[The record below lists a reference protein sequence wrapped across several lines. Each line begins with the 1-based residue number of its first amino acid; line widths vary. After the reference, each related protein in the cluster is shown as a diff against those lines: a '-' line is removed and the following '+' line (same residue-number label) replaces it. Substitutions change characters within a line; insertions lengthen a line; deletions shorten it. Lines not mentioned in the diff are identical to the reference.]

1 MKNELKKSLSLIM
14 TVLMVLSCWV
24 WVAPTEVFA
33 VEGDIN
39 GDGVLDYKDGAYYV
53 RVTTKVTDTGNED
66 GHIITFKYKEYN
78 GTGDEKTY
86 VAVEYNGQKNWDGE
100 TEVFAGYVPG
110 YPTSFSFHL
119 EIYNAEC
126 GDSSRT
132 ERHESIQMFVGKNA
146 ANCTTRIFGPDN
158 WTFKKD
164 AETCT
169 VSIVEGIET
178 PRPTSMMNAADAAQY
193 VPTNASTHNLFE
205 VNNKTVNIS
214 IPDINDPEALIQ
226 HSFTAQPVDQY
237 GVYWCN
243 PATYALTQTNRSQS
257 DISDEESGFW
267 WTQTADR
274 KGATVN
280 VNSVMQEIYSL
291 REGDTKDYYLVA
303 YTNENNGQAI
313 AAKTLH
319 FTYPKYDWYFDG
331 EVQGLNDGKVSIFV
345 EDKTKDEVKVYPWDS
360 DDADTEPDAVLK
372 KPDYLAYNQ
381 KSAILPMYAEKEGFT
396 FYGFWTVQQ
405 PGALPGQKG
414 DPFSA
419 EASFAEPVDST
430 TYLNLPE
437 AEKALYCD
445 AGEQWNYRTDGITTN
460 NKVYYAWWLS
470 DDISVKFYDVDGSY
484 LDSFNVKAGNS
495 YTAISKWP
503 TPAEQYQDG
512 YTNGAFTYSNWT
524 GKWVNI
530 SGEVVNPE
538 DYTFAHDLILTP
550 QYATSNFKKEYNI
563 TFYGIGGK
571 LAGFSKLYNYRDDA
585 AVPNASQAGEVD
597 PYDEDKGYTYT
608 FEGWSYKE
616 PSTGENYHVML
627 EDRDYDI
634 NNNLISLVNDFIV
647 RADATYYPVY
657 RRHAKSYEI
666 TFSYRNESY
675 DWTDIAEDYKYGY
688 LIEIPEQVPE
698 RIARGG
704 KEYSIIG
711 WKNLD
716 TDDVITFGEEICTG
730 DAMYEAVYD
739 GGVAKPYA
747 ITFEYVDQNNDVIK
761 KVVDIDNGKTIGQ
774 SIVNVLNPNETY
786 DDGAQQLT
794 FNGTWIC
801 SNGNTYKTEDIAAI
815 KPTSHLTFTAV
826 YTDGVPFRTVTYVDG
841 DLSKEFRITDG
852 TQLPYWTHQVD
863 TAEGT
868 VTETYVPSKANTEF
882 GIYEFAGWFDEVQTD
897 ETATNGTQYKPGE
910 TAIGADVK
918 LYPQF
923 IYKLY
928 NYNFVFKNWDGTV
941 LKQGT
946 FHLGDSLNELR
957 IQAENIAVRP
967 ADETYTYQFLG
978 WDKRV
983 PEKCEGG
990 EPDSTL
996 TFIAQYKPVYI
1007 YYNVEWYND
1016 EASMNDENGLP
1027 VATSKYVYGA
1037 KMHTPSV
1044 TLTVPKSD
1052 QAGQNYVFAGWYYKD
1067 ADGNAQPFVRNMTI
1081 TGDMKFYA
1089 TYALTAK
1096 MHKVTVNDG
1105 TNTYTLTVE
1114 DGANIKDL
1122 VSDPVAG
1129 YMNADTHNGFR
1140 GWLLGT
1146 DAFDIE
1152 NATITKDITIVA
1164 DFEVGQHIYDKSE
1177 IVTLPTYPVAGYTDY
1192 DGTVVPATTGEGL
1205 KRFWCECNKEKTGTT
1220 DKDKIPACV
1229 IPALKDEVDPGSTA
1243 YIGTANWSDFD
1254 AAAAADT
1261 IYANPNTDFIITTS
1275 DKGNVDND
1283 YNATGKGIGVQEIV
1297 MMIAK
1302 ADETYTADDLEM
1314 MIDSEGEKVYDWP
1327 TIQTLLIK
1335 NYGGW
1340 AYVPEM
1346 YKDYNANFTAKLGS
1360 YNLTDGEAY
1369 VIYAKVLDKANNMSF
1384 IRTAEFIY
1392 DATKPVVDVAG
1403 NYNAAENTYCE
1414 QATITVTEA
1423 TDYVVTVDGTPISET
1438 TANKKYNIGEGV
1450 HQVVVTDK
1458 AGNKTSVFF
1467 TVLKEH
1473 TLVNYNEAPDC
1484 LTAGFTSQRCL
1495 NCGADFNKEDV
1506 PELGHEW
1513 TDIIVEATCEEH
1525 GYISRSCSRCE
1536 IPAERQ
1542 YYKTNAD
1549 GSIVKDENGNEVLL
1563 YPSSGHAWNAGVVVK
1578 AATCQTKG
1586 VKLFT
1591 CSVCGE
1597 TKQEEIA
1604 PQADAHNFYK
1614 AQVVKPT
1621 CTEAGK
1627 VTQLCRVCG
1636 ETVTIAQG
1644 SDETAANYD
1653 AEYAPTGHTPDKWI
1667 VTEAARCFARG
1678 KDAEG
1683 KEYFG
1688 IETNVCSVCDTV
1700 MTDENG
1706 AAVTR
1711 YIYDA
1716 IPHIWIVDEAN
1727 SVEPAV
1733 GVEGKIAYKC
1743 AVEGCPGTKAPTKI
1757 DALVEYSITF
1767 IGTTVVKVTDEETGE
1782 VTLVEQESK
1791 QVDKGRPGETAGN
1804 VLHEQKKLDSADGKV
1819 AYVFDGWYTKK
1830 ADGSFD
1836 KKYTMPME
1844 IGTENITLY
1853 AKFKEKDI
1861 FYTVDFEIPST
1872 YTPATEEDKEVYGG
1886 YEKFK
1891 SLMGAIGDER
1901 TPGEEPVFAETDYF
1915 KFTFDGWYT
1924 KGTNPSK
1931 YDGKIAGD
1939 ATYQAAFKAEAKKYT
1954 VIFMSDGVVFDTEDV
1969 VAGATAV
1976 PSEGTPEKASDAQYH
1991 YTFKGWYTSTDGRT
2005 EADLTDITEKTTVYA
2020 VYTAEAHDK
2029 GTSGTVKQEANCKAP
2044 EITEYTCADCGYV
2057 WTEITKEALDHVAGD
2072 PVYNEETG
2080 KNEIHCTECGELL
2093 SEADASYTIKFEDH
2107 NGRRLDTIT
2116 VKVNNKFIEQ
2126 AEAAAKLASKA
2137 SDDKNDYTF
2146 AGWIV
2151 KEGDTPVASKDLPAA
2166 TASVTYIAAYTA
2178 TARTFSVTFATSTLV
2193 TGESVAKK
2201 TFSGI
2206 AYGKI
2211 VDKDGNDVTK
2221 YAFDKDVFGIPESDS
2236 KVHYVFKGWDADL
2249 SKGVTKDTLVRP
2261 VYEAVSHSFDSGVP
2275 SAADC
2280 TQSGG
2285 YKYTCSE
2292 CGYYYISGNIPALG
2306 HNYVTKVVKE
2316 PTYKEEGL
2324 AVKTCQRCGDTIEE
2338 KLPVKQYIVVK
2349 VTVKDTDGK
2358 AYHGAKVEITHD
2370 GTGKVY
2376 GPNLT
2381 DTNGVATFYVEQ
2393 SGEYFVRVLEIPG
2406 HEGGYSGDI
2415 TVNENGDITNSTL
2428 PTLKGEGSQSCS
2440 CGCHRNNFWGMLFR
2454 FFHKIIKL
2462 LTGRYICC
2470 DCPDSRY

>member
-1 MKNELKKSLSLIM
+1 MKNKLKKSLSLIM

-24 WVAPTEVFA
+24 WVAPTEA
-33 VEGDIN
+33 EAADYR
-39 GDGVLDYKDGAYYV
+39 DGYYYV
-53 RVTTKVTDTGNED
+53 KIKTYVNDTGNED
-66 GHIITFKYKEYN
+66 SSNITLTYKTNNGMGETKTFYKEY
-78 GTGDEKTY
+78 
-86 VAVEYNGQKNWDGE
+86 GQMGWDGDSTVWE
-100 TEVFAGYVPG
+100 GYLEG
-110 YPTSFSFHL
+110 YPTGLTFNMYMGWGRSENHRDISV
-119 EIYNAEC
+119 Y
-126 GDSSRT
+126 
-132 ERHESIQMFVGKNA
+132 VGKDS
-146 ANCTTRIFGPDN
+146 ANCNTRILYNSGYKFENTKTGLVGN
-158 WTFKKD
+158 L
-164 AETCT
+164 AESC
-169 VSIVEGIET
+169 VLSIPEGIET
-178 PRPTSMMNAADAAQY
+178 PRPTSMMNASDATQY

-214 IPDINDPEALIQ
+214 IPDINNPEALIQ

-237 GVYWCN
+237 GVYWYN
-243 PATYALTQTNRSQS
+243 PATYALAQTNRSQS

-267 WTQTADR
+267 WTQTSDR
-274 KGATVN
+274 KGATVK

-303 YTNENNGQAI
+303 YISENNGQAI

-319 FTYPKYDWYFDG
+319 FTYPKYDWAFYG
-331 EVQGLNDGKVSIFV
+331 EVQGLNDHQLSIFV
-345 EDKTKDEVKVYPWDS
+345 EDKSTDETRVYAWDG
-360 DDADTEPDAVLK
+360 DDQGTEPDPQIVV
-372 KPDYLAYNQ
+372 PDYLAYNQ
-381 KSAILPMYAEKEGFT
+381 KSSILPMYAEKEGFT
-396 FYGFWTVQQ
+396 FYGFWTVPQ
-405 PGALPGQKG
+405 PAMPGQKG

-419 EASFAEPVDST
+419 EANFAEPVDST

-445 AGEQWNYRTDGITTN
+445 AGEQWNYKTDAVTTN

-484 LDSFNVKAGNS
+484 LDSFNVKAGNRQ
-495 YTAISKWP
+495 TAIGEWP
-503 TPAEQYQDG
+503 EPAEQYQDG
-512 YTNGAFTYSNWT
+512 YSNGAFTYSNWT

-530 SGEVVNPE
+530 DGDVVDPTNH
-538 DYTFAHDLILTP
+538 TFGKDLILTP
-550 QYATSNFKKEYNI
+550 QYEKATFDKTHSVQFYDVNGNFLTAYTKD
-563 TFYGIGGK
+563 
-571 LAGFSKLYNYRDDA
+571 YNYRDVA
-585 AVPNASQAGEVD
+585 AVPSENEAGQVD
-597 PYDEDKGYTYT
+597 PYLTMKDYTYT
-608 FEGWSYKE
+608 FEGWSSQT
-616 PSTGENYHVML
+616 PSTDKKYHVML
-627 EDRDYDI
+627 EDADYD
-634 NNNLISLVNDFIV
+634 VNMNAIAVAEDFVV
-647 RADATYYPVY
+647 RSDATYYPVY
-657 RRHAKSYEI
+657 RRHAIGYDV
-666 TFSYRNESY
+666 TFSFRDESAQSK
-675 DWTDIAEDYKYGY
+675 TITVPYKYGQ
-688 LIEIPEQVPE
+688 LIEIPDEIPE
-698 RIARGG
+698 AYARYGMEYRISSWTNGRTGPA
-704 KEYSIIG
+704 
-711 WKNLD
+711 
-716 TDDVITFGEEICTG
+716 ITLGEEICTG
-730 DAMYEAVYD
+730 KTTYYATYPTT
-739 GGVAKPYA
+739 GVAVPYNV
-747 ITFEYVDQNNDVIK
+747 TFEYVNSNNEKISTVAPVNHGFKIGQD
-761 KVVDIDNGKTIGQ
+761 VVDALD
-774 SIVNVLNPNETY
+774 VNETY
-786 DDGAQQLT
+786 DDGTQQLT
-794 FNGTWIC
+794 FNGTWEC
-801 SNGNTYKTEDIAAI
+801 SNGNTYATADLAAVS
-815 KPTSHLTFTAV
+815 PTSHLTFTAV

-841 DLSKEFRITDG
+841 DLSKEFRITEG
-852 TQLPYWTHQVD
+852 TELPYWTYDVD

-882 GIYEFAGWFDEVQTD
+882 GIYEFAGWFDEEQTD

-910 TAIGADVK
+910 TAIGADVT

-941 LKQGT
+941 LKQAT
-946 FHLGDSLNELR
+946 LHLGDSLNELR

-1016 EASMNDENGLP
+1016 EASMNDSMNDESVLP

-1044 TLTVPKSD
+1044 TLTVPTGAP
-1052 QAGQNYVFAGWYYKD
+1052 AGQNYVFAGWYYKD
-1067 ADGNAQPFVRNMTI
+1067 ANGNAQPFVRNMTI

-1129 YMNADTHNGFR
+1129 YVNETTHNGFR

-1152 NATITKDITIVA
+1152 NATITNDITIVA
-1164 DFEVGQHIYDKSE
+1164 DFEVGEHVYDKSE

-1220 DKDKIPACV
+1220 DEKKIPACV

-1302 ADETYTADDLEM
+1302 ADETYTAAELEL
-1314 MIDSEGEKVYDWP
+1314 MIDTDGEKVYDWP

-1369 VIYAKVLDKANNMSF
+1369 VIYAKVLDKANNFSI

-1506 PELGHEW
+1506 PELGHELK
-1513 TDIIVEATCEEH
+1513 TVLVNATCDEDGYTITTCGRCDMEPEINYYTSTGELIEE
-1525 GYISRSCSRCE
+1525 S
-1536 IPAERQ
+1536 
-1542 YYKTNAD
+1542 K
-1549 GSIVKDENGNEVLL
+1549 
-1563 YPSSGHAWNAGVVVK
+1563 GHAWNAGVVVK

-1614 AQVVKPT
+1614 PQVVKPT
-1621 CTEAGK
+1621 CTEAGQ

-1636 ETVTIAQG
+1636 VKVTIAQG
-1644 SDETAANYD
+1644 SDKTAANYD

-1678 KDAEG
+1678 TDAEG

-1700 MTDENG
+1700 ITDENG
-1706 AAVTR
+1706 VAVTR

-1716 IPHIWIVDEAN
+1716 IPHTWIVDEAN

-1743 AVEGCPGTKAPTKI
+1743 AVEGCPGTKEPTKI

-1791 QVDKGRPGETAGN
+1791 QVDKGLPGETAGN
-1804 VLHEQKKLDSADGKV
+1804 VLSEQKKLDSADGKV

-1886 YEKFK
+1886 YKEFK

-2029 GTSGTVKQEANCKAP
+2029 GTSGTVKQEANCKVP

-2093 SEADASYTIKFEDH
+2093 SEAEASYTIKFEDH
-2107 NGRRLDTIT
+2107 DGRRLDTIT

-2126 AEAAAKLASKA
+2126 AEAAAKLAAKK

-2166 TASVTYIAAYTA
+2166 TANVTYIAAYTA
-2178 TARTFSVTFATSTLV
+2178 TARTFSVTFATSILV

-2428 PTLKGEGSQSCS
+2428 PTLKGEGSKSCS

>member
-1 MKNELKKSLSLIM
+1 MKNKLKKSLSLIM

-24 WVAPTEVFA
+24 WVAPTEAEAATSNYTVRIYFNI
-33 VEGDIN
+33 GN
-39 GDGVLDYKDGAYYV
+39 GGWGGAADARPDGS
-53 RVTTKVTDTGNED
+53 N
-66 GHIITFKYKEYN
+66 ITISYISDN
-78 GTGDEKTY
+78 GTGTETSQAFDKGQLWSSDNVSGAYIDCVVPGWPSSISIQLTNSFAGDVDVVFTRIEINGRTAVPGNYSFSGGNTKSFTPSESGTTGSVYDTDSEKTS
-86 VAVEYNGQKNWDGE
+86 EHTGWNW
-100 TEVFAGYVPG
+100 PKPK
-110 YPTSFSFHL
+110 PTTIEGL
-119 EIYNAEC
+119 GGTTTIVLPEIDKLDAI
-126 GDSSRT
+126 D
-132 ERHESIQMFVGKNA
+132 VG
-146 ANCTTRIFGPDN
+146 
-158 WTFKKD
+158 
-164 AETCT
+164 
-169 VSIVEGIET
+169 
-178 PRPTSMMNAADAAQY
+178 
-193 VPTNASTHNLFE
+193 
-205 VNNKTVNIS
+205 
-214 IPDINDPEALIQ
+214 
-226 HSFTAQPVDQY
+226 SFTAKAYDQY
-237 GVYWCN
+237 GVEWYN
-243 PATYALTQTNRSQS
+243 TPSYNLSSIEDVVAT
-257 DISDEESGFW
+257 DINDEESGLW
-267 WTQTADR
+267 WELSSDMTTAHV
-274 KGATVN
+274 KA
-280 VNSVMQEIYSL
+280 SAVMQDVYSVPL
-291 REGDTKDYYLVA
+291 KNGNTRDFYLVA
-303 YTNENNGQAI
+303 QMAEADGAPVDSQ
-313 AAKTLH
+313 KLH
-319 FTYPKYDWYFDG
+319 FVYPKYDWAFYG
-331 EVQGLNDGKVSIFV
+331 EVLGLNDHKVSIFV
-345 EDKTKDEVKVYPWDS
+345 EDKTTDETKVYAWDG
-360 DDADTEPDAVLK
+360 DDQGTEPDAQIVV
-372 KPDYLAYNQ
+372 PDYLAYNQ
-381 KSAILPMYAEKEGFT
+381 KSLILPMYAEKDGFT
-396 FYGFWTVQQ
+396 FYGFWTKPQ
-405 PGALPGQKG
+405 PSNPGEKG
-414 DPFSA
+414 EPFSP
-419 EASFAEPVDST
+419 EASFAEPVDSD
-430 TYLNLPE
+430 TYLTLPE
-437 AEKALYCD
+437 DLYTD
-445 AGEQWNYRTDGITTN
+445 AGEQWNYRTDGITTG
-460 NKVYYAWWLS
+460 NKTYYAWWLAN
-470 DDISVKFYDVDGSY
+470 DVSVKFYDVDGSY
-484 LDSFNVKAGNS
+484 IDSFSLKAGQ
-495 YTAISKWP
+495 THQAIVWP
-503 TPAEQYQDG
+503 EPAAEYKEG
-512 YTNGAFTYSNWT
+512 YTNGAFTYTKWT
-524 GKWVNI
+524 EKWVNI
-530 SGEVVNPE
+530 DGEVVDPTG
-538 DYTFAHDLILTP
+538 YTFGHDLILTP
-550 QYATSNFKKEYNI
+550 QYESASFDKTHKV
-563 TFYGIGGK
+563 TFYNSDSNII
-571 LAGFSKLYNYRDDA
+571 SDSDYNYRDV
-585 AVPNASQAGEVD
+585 AVVPAVNEVSAVNKNAKDYSYEFV
-597 PYDEDKGYTYT
+597 
-608 FEGWSYKE
+608 GWSSQV
-616 PSTGENYHVML
+616 PTTGLTYHVML
-627 EDRDYDI
+627 EDVDYDVGLNPVYI
-634 NNNLISLVNDFIV
+634 AEDFVV
-647 RADATYYPVY
+647 RSDATYYPVF
-657 RRHAKSYEI
+657 RRYAKPYDVVFVYANEI
-666 TFSYRNESY
+666 GNFVDKTVQ
-675 DWTDIAEDYKYGY
+675 YKYGQK
-688 LIEIPEQVPE
+688 IEIPEEVPE
-698 RIARGG
+698 SYAMYGLEFTIL
-704 KEYSIIG
+704 G
-711 WKNLD
+711 WQENAAGADIVL
-716 TDDVITFGEEICTG
+716 GEEICEGATSYV
-730 DAMYEAVYD
+730 ARYD
-739 GGVAKPYA
+739 NGVQKPYNVSYVFRNEA
-747 ITFEYVDQNNDVIK
+747 GELITKTAEVYEGYSVEQSF
-761 KVVDIDNGKTIGQ
+761 IDALKP
-774 SIVNVLNPNETY
+774 SDTY
-786 DDGAQQLT
+786 DDGTQELR
-794 FNGTWIC
+794 FNGSWIC
-801 SNGNTYKTEDIAAI
+801 SANGNTYG
-815 KPTSHLTFTAV
+815 TSQLAGYYPANHVTFTAV

-910 TAIGADVK
+910 TAIGADVT

-1044 TLTVPKSD
+1044 TLTVPESD

-1067 ADGNAQPFVRNMTI
+1067 ANGNAQPFVRNMTI

-1129 YMNADTHNGFR
+1129 YVNETTHNGFR

-1164 DFEVGQHIYDKSE
+1164 DFEVGQHVYDKSE

-1283 YNATGKGIGVQEIV
+1283 YNATGKGIGVQQIKFL
-1297 MMIAK
+1297 IAP
-1302 ADETYTADDLEM
+1302 AESVYSEEQLSLE
-1314 MIDSEGEKVYDWP
+1314 IDSFGTVAYDWP

-1506 PELGHEW
+1506 PELGHELK
-1513 TDIIVEATCEEH
+1513 TVLVNATC
-1525 GYISRSCSRCE
+1525 
-1536 IPAERQ
+1536 
-1542 YYKTNAD
+1542 
-1549 GSIVKDENGNEVLL
+1549 DENGYTITTCGRCDMEPEINYYTLTGELIEE
-1563 YPSSGHAWNAGVVVK
+1563 SKGHAWNAGVVVK

-1586 VKLFT
+1586 VKIFT

-1614 AQVVKPT
+1614 PQVVKPT

-1636 ETVTIAQG
+1636 EKVTIAQG

-1678 KDAEG
+1678 TDAEG

-1688 IETNVCSVCDTV
+1688 VETNVCSVCDTV
-1700 MTDENG
+1700 ITDENG

-1716 IPHIWIVDEAN
+1716 IPHTWIVDEAN

-1743 AVEGCPGTKAPTKI
+1743 AVEGCPGTKEPTKI

-1791 QVDKGRPGETAGN
+1791 QVDKGLPGETAGN

-1836 KKYTMPME
+1836 KKYTTPME

-1872 YTPATEEDKEVYGG
+1872 YTPATEEDEEVYGG
-1886 YEKFK
+1886 YKEFK

-2029 GTSGTVKQEANCKAP
+2029 GTSGTVKQEANCKVP

-2093 SEADASYTIKFEDH
+2093 SEAEASYTIKFEDH

-2116 VKVNNKFIEQ
+2116 VKVNNKFVEQ

-2166 TASVTYIAAYTA
+2166 TANVTYIAAYTA
-2178 TARTFSVTFATSTLV
+2178 TARTFSVTFATSILV

-2236 KVHYVFKGWDADL
+2236 KVHYVFKGWDVDL